1 MSLPTD
7 TSPIQL
13 DNHLQILKE
22 VLATVSSQTK
32 QYPEGNLRIA
42 NQGSYSQFYHI
53 TKVGDKG
60 TFIDKSQTDLI
71 QKLAQKGYEHKL
83 EKVINK
89 HICQIKDFLNRYNP
103 SELIDAYS
111 SLHPE
116 RKKLITP
123 YFLSDEEYAEQWSRV
138 PYTGKPFTD
147 DMPEHYASNGLR
159 VRSKSEVI
167 IANVLSKLQIPFR
180 YEAAIK
186 IKVKKGGQSQ
196 IVKFHPDFTCLNA
209 RTRQEFIWEHFGL
222 MNDEGYLENA
232 IEKERIYAAAGYI
245 PGINFISTME
255 SKNIPL
261 NSKHV
266 EQIAK
271 NLLK

>member
-1 MSLPTD
+1 MTFATD
-7 TSPIQL
+7 QTISQL
-13 DNHLQILKE
+13 SFKLQELKNT
-22 VLATVSSQTK
+22 LYDISK
-32 QYPEGNLRIA
+32 QNDIFPEGNLRIA
-42 NQGSYSQFYHI
+42 SQGTYAQYYHI
-53 TKVGDKG
+53 TPKNNEI
-60 TFIDKSQTDLI
+60 FIQSNQSELVH
-71 QKLAQKGYEHKL
+71 KLAQKSYNQKL
-83 EKVINK
+83 EKILK
-89 HICQIKDFLNRYNP
+89 RQIQHISKFIKKYNP
-103 SELIDAYS
+103 KELVYAYS

-138 PYTGKPFTD
+138 PYTGKQFTD